1 MKRAQPWPGK
11 ENPII
16 GIAFE
21 LFVGFDEEGQPVY
34 GRGQA
39 HSQEELRTV
48 QALIEPLQLSPAS
61 ISSVTMGK
69 VQIKLEDD
77 SIITFRPVFHPSLDV
92 YKDLFKVNK
101 FDCAMPAPFADILNR
116 WRRQL
121 LGER

>member
-39 HSQEELRTV
+39 HSQEELRKTGGRFDYHF
-48 QALIEPLQLSPAS
+48 STG
-61 ISSVTMGK
+61 ISS
-69 VQIKLEDD
+69 L
-77 SIITFRPVFHPSLDV
+77 S
-92 YKDLFKVNK
+92 
-101 FDCAMPAPFADILNR
+101 
-116 WRRQL
+116 
-121 LGER
+121 